1 MADYTPPL
9 RDIRFVLEHLAGLD
23 DLAKLEPFG
32 HADAASVFGVLAE
45 FGRLMSEVWAP
56 TNAVGDAEGSRHE
69 GDEVR
74 TPAGFREA
82 YRHYVAG
89 GWPAVPFDVDYQG
102 GGFPW
107 VVGIAMQE
115 MLNSANMALAM
126 APLLTQGAI
135 DAIAFHGDEAQKETF
150 LRPMVTGAWSGT
162 MNLTEPDAGS
172 DVGALR
178 TRAVRQDDGTY
189 RITGQKVF
197 ITFGEHDLTE
207 QIVHLVLARTPEA
220 PPGTKGISCFIVPK
234 YLVEE
239 DGSLGD
245 RNDVHVVSI
254 EHKMGIRA
262 SPTCVLAFGER
273 GDGGARGEGAVGYL
287 IGEEHAGM
295 RYMFTMMNNARL
307 GVGVEG
313 LGLAERAYQQAVAY
327 ASERVQGRAP
337 GASPGESSTIIDH
350 PDVRRMLLTMKAFT
364 EAMRAMCY
372 VQAAQIDVAKH
383 HPDEA
388 AATEARE
395 LVELLTPIVKS
406 WCTDLA
412 ETVTSIG
419 IQVHGGVGYVEETGA
434 AQHYRDAKITQIYEG
449 TNGIQAMDL
458 VGRKLPLRG
467 GAVVRDQISRMRA
480 TVAEL
485 GGGDPEG
492 DGEGDLAVI
501 GARLAEAVSTLEAAT
516 GWMFEHGVADPVEA
530 LSVATPYQRLFATTV
545 GGWLM
550 GRSALAARAALDG
563 GSVDGSERSFFEA
576 KVVTARFFA
585 ERLLPE
591 VHGLVGPVMAGG
603 RGLFALTP
611 AQLAR

>member
-1 MADYTPPL
+1 MAAYAPPL
-9 RDIRFVLEHLAGLD
+9 RDIRFVLEHLAGLE

-32 HADAASVFGVLAE
+32 HADPTSVFGVLEE

-56 TNAVGDAEGSRHE
+56 TNAAGDAEGATLE
-69 GDEVR
+69 GDKVR
-74 TPAGFREA
+74 TPAGFGDA
-82 YRHYVAG
+82 YQQYVAG
-89 GWPAVPFDVDYQG
+89 GWPAVPFDVDYDG

-135 DAIAFHGDEAQKETF
+135 DAIAFHGDESQKETF
-150 LRPMVTGAWSGT
+150 LRPMVTGEWSGT

-189 RITGQKVF
+189 RVTGQKVF

-239 DGSLGD
+239 DGSLGA

-254 EHKMGIRA
+254 EHKMGIKA
-262 SPTCVLAFGER
+262 SPTCVLAY
-273 GDGGARGEGAVGYL
+273 GDGGEGAVGYL

-313 LGLAERAYQQAVAY
+313 LGLAERAYQQALSY

-337 GASPGESSTIIDH
+337 GASPGTRSAIIDH
-350 PDVRRMLLTMKAFT
+350 PDVRRMLLTMNAFT

-372 VQAAQIDVAKH
+372 VQAGQIDVAKH

-388 AATEARE
+388 TATEARE

-412 ETVTSIG
+412 ESVTSMG

-434 AQHYRDAKITQIYEG
+434 SQLYRDAKITQIYEG

-467 GAVVRDQISRMRA
+467 GAVVQDQVSRMRA
-480 TVAEL
+480 TVEEL
-485 GGGDPEG
+485 GAAGSGGGGSED
-492 DGEGDLAVI
+492 DLAVI
-501 GARLAEAVSTLEAAT
+501 GARLADAVGVLEEAT
-516 GWMFEHGVADPVEA
+516 GWVLEHGLADPVEA
-530 LSVATPYQRLFATTV
+530 LSVASPYQRLFATTV

-550 GRSALAARAALDG
+550 GRSALAARRVLDG
-563 GSVDGSERSFFEA
+563 GSIDGPERTFLEA
-576 KVVTARFFA
+576 KVLTARFFA

-591 VHGLVGPVMAGG
+591 VHGLLGPVTAGG
-603 RGLFALTP
+603 AGLFALTP
-611 AQLAR
+611 AQLARS